1 MADNSKLQYVPAR
14 GGYVKNQ
21 WGLTAQQTRFI
32 EEYVSNGYKPSAA
45 YLVAYNCTVECA
57 HKNAYKI
64 LKKPEAQQY
73 MQYLQKDR
81 IKAQGITAE
90 RILEELCSMA
100 FAEKGDGHYN
110 ANVKLKA
117 IDLLQK
123 QMGLQKQQIKAEVE
137 QNQEIRVTIED
148 ND

>member
-1 MADNSKLQYVPAR
+1 MANNVKLDYVPAR
-14 GGYVKNQ
+14 GGYAKNQ
-21 WGLTAQQTRFI
+21 WGLTAQQTRFV

-45 YLVAYNCTVECA
+45 YLVAYNATVESA
-57 HKNAYKI
+57 HKNASTL
-64 LKKPEAQQY
+64 LKKPEVQSY
-73 MQYLQKDR
+73 MQFLQKDR

-90 RILEELCSMA
+90 RILEELSQMA
-100 FAEKGDGHYN
+100 FAEKGDEHYN
-110 ANVKLKA
+110 ATVKLKA
-117 IDLLQK
+117 MDLLQK

>member
-1 MADNSKLQYVPAR
+1 MPCVPQK
-14 GGYVKNQ
+14 KNE
-21 WGLTAQQTRFI
+21 WGLTPQQTRFV

-45 YLVAYNCTVECA
+45 YLVAYNCTVETA
-57 HKNAYKI
+57 NKNAYAI
-64 LKKPEAQQY
+64 LKKPEAQNY

-90 RILEELCSMA
+90 RILEELTSIA
-100 FAEKGDGHYN
+100 FAEKGDKDYN
-110 ANVKLKA
+110 VNAKLKA
-117 IDLLQK
+117 MDLLQK

>member
-1 MADNSKLQYVPAR
+1 MANCP
-14 GGYVKNQ
+14 KNE
-21 WGLTAQQTRFI
+21 WGLTAQQTRMV

-64 LKKPEAQQY
+64 LQKPEAQRYIQH
-73 MQYLQKDR
+73 LQKDR
-81 IKAQGITAE
+81 IAAQGITAE
-90 RILEELCSMA
+90 RILEELSSIA
-100 FAEKGDGHYN
+100 FAEKGDEHYN
-110 ANVKLKA
+110 ATAKLKA
-117 IDLLQK
+117 MDLLQK

>member
-1 MADNSKLQYVPAR
+1 MANCP
-14 GGYVKNQ
+14 KNE
-21 WGLTAQQTRFI
+21 WGLTAQQTRMV

-45 YLVAYNCTVECA
+45 YLVAYNCTTETA

-64 LKKPEAQQY
+64 LQKPEAQKY
-73 MQYLQKDR
+73 MQFLQKDR
-81 IKAQGITAE
+81 IAAQGITAE
-90 RILEELCSMA
+90 RILEELSSIA
-100 FAEKGDGHYN
+100 FAEKGDEHYN
-110 ANVKLKA
+110 ATVKLKA

-137 QNQEIRVTIED
+137 QNQEIRVTIEEN

>member
-1 MADNSKLQYVPAR
+1 MANYP
-14 GGYVKNQ
+14 KNE
-21 WGLTAQQTRFI
+21 WGLTPQQTRFI
-32 EEYVSNGYKPSAA
+32 EEYVSNGYKSSAA
-45 YLVAYNCTVECA
+45 YLAAYNCTLDTA
-57 HKNAYKI
+57 YKNAYRI
-64 LKKPEAQQY
+64 LKKPEAQKY

-81 IKAQGITAE
+81 IAAQGITAE
-90 RILEELCSMA
+90 RILEELSSIA
-100 FAEKGDGHYN
+100 FAEKGDEHYN
-110 ANVKLKA
+110 ATAKLKA

>member
-1 MADNSKLQYVPAR
+1 MANNPKMEYLPAK

-21 WGLTAQQTRFI
+21 WGLTAQQTRFV

-45 YLVAYNCTVECA
+45 YLVAYNATIETA
-57 HKNAYKI
+57 YKNASTL
-64 LKKPEAQQY
+64 LKKPEVQQY
-73 MQYLQKDR
+73 MQFLQKDR

-90 RILEELCSMA
+90 RILEELSQMA
-100 FAEKGDGHYN
+100 FAEKGDEHYN

-117 IDLLQK
+117 MDLLQK

>member
-1 MADNSKLQYVPAR
+1 MPCATQK
-14 GGYVKNQ
+14 KNE
-21 WGLTAQQTRFI
+21 WGLTPQQTRFV

-45 YLVAYNCTVECA
+45 YLVAYNATVETA
-57 HKNAYKI
+57 NKNAYAI
-64 LKKPEAQQY
+64 MKKPEAQRY
-73 MQYLQKDR
+73 MEYLQKDR

-90 RILEELCSMA
+90 RILEELTSIA
-100 FAEKGDGHYN
+100 FAEKGDKDYN
-110 ANVKLKA
+110 VNAKLKA
-117 IDLLQK
+117 MDLLQK